1 MNIQISASILA
12 ADLANLQ
19 QECEE
24 VLRAG
29 ADAIHFDVMDHHFVP
44 NLSFGAPLCKALRHA
59 GITSPIDVHLMV
71 SNPDD
76 FIDEFAQA
84 GATEV
89 IVHPGCCENI
99 PKTLQKISNA
109 GMTPGLALN
118 PDTPLKIVHPYLNDI
133 GILLIMSVTPG
144 FAGQKFLPSSLKK
157 LQEAKQ
163 LLDQN
168 NSSCKLG
175 VDGGIKKDNITEV
188 TQAGA
193 QFIVCGSGVK
203 AKPGVMPAFDIF
215 CSVLGIFSQHPG

>member
-109 GMTPGLALN
+109 GMT
-118 PDTPLKIVHPYLNDI
+118 KC
-133 GILLIMSVTPG
+133 
-144 FAGQKFLPSSLKK
+144 FA
-157 LQEAKQ
+157 
-163 LLDQN
+163 
-168 NSSCKLG
+168 
-175 VDGGIKKDNITEV
+175 
-188 TQAGA
+188 
-193 QFIVCGSGVK
+193 
-203 AKPGVMPAFDIF
+203 
-215 CSVLGIFSQHPG
+215 